1 MAELKN
7 LYLICGDEQY
17 LKEKKKKELLH
28 VLHAEGSMNFN
39 AFEGKDTDQS
49 EVLRLADT
57 MPFGEAHRTILLS
70 DTGFCKGSA
79 PAELTEGLK
88 DIPESTVVILT
99 ETDTD
104 AQNALY
110 KLIKEK
116 GEIKSYQKAES
127 KSYKEAAQD
136 QTRIRGWAQEYLK
149 KNGREIQGRAMT
161 RLLQLTG
168 YDMLNLQTELEKL
181 ISYTVPPEE
190 LEELAKRAAEGGGK
204 SALQE
209 TTLWEHG
216 GKPGTEIYAQITEKD
231 VEEICSKT
239 VTDKVFDM
247 LSAKLM
253 GNIGTTL
260 RLYED
265 LLALK
270 VPPMRVLYLLSKQFN
285 QVYLIKELSRSRIG
299 DGELSERL
307 KIKDWQLRKL
317 REQSARLSLSD
328 ARRYLELC
336 VEMEAKIKQGDMNE
350 RLGVELILAS

>member
-7 LYLICGDEQY
+7 LYLISGDEQY
-17 LKEKKKKELLH
+17 LKEKRKKELLH
-28 VLHAEGSMNFN
+28 ALHAEGSMNFN
-39 AFEGKDTDQS
+39 SFEGKDADIS
-49 EVLRLADT
+49 EILRLADT
-57 MPFGEAHRTILLS
+57 MPFGDAHRTILLS

-79 PAELTEGLK
+79 PAELLEGLSEL
-88 DIPESTVVILT
+88 PGSTVLIFV
-99 ETDTD
+99 EAEAD

-110 KLIKEK
+110 KLMKEK
-116 GEIKSYQKAES
+116 GEIKTYKKAES

-149 KNGREIQGRAMT
+149 KNGREINGRAMT

-181 ISYTVPPEE
+181 ISYTASPEE
-190 LEELAKRAAEGGGK
+190 LEEWAGK
-204 SALQE
+204 HGQRISQD
-209 TTLWEHG
+209 TTAWERG
-216 GKPGTEIYAQITEKD
+216 GKPGTRIYAQITEAD
-231 VEEICSKT
+231 IEAICSKT

-253 GNIGTTL
+253 GNIGTAL
-260 RLYED
+260 SLYED

-285 QVYLIKELSRSRIG
+285 QVYLIKELSRGRIG
-299 DGELSERL
+299 DAELAERL

-336 VEMEAKIKQGDMNE
+336 VGMEEKIKQGDMNE
-350 RLGVELILAS
+350 RLGVELVLAG